1 MSVLAQIHAQLPPE
15 LSSIQE
21 VEYDGDSEFQSDS
34 GDDNYT
40 FESGD
45 DGFESGHVD
54 HTSDVSHTVLV
65 PPDVHID
72 TSSDE
77 SVSIVYAES
86 EEALL
91 SQDSTL
97 VDLTLDDHTI

>member
-1 MSVLAQIHAQLPPE
+1 MHAELTRE

-21 VEYDGDSEFQSDS
+21 VEYDGGSEFQSDS

-45 DGFESGHVD
+45 DCFESGDVY
-54 HTSDVSHTVLV
+54 HTSDVSYTVLP
-65 PPDVHID
+65 PPDVHTVI
-72 TSSDE
+72 SSDE

-86 EEALL
+86 DDVLL